1 MDTRPKASQTEHVPQ
16 TTTHRHLKLLNS
28 NSFIYV
34 LVSPLFLILLAYVI
48 YPLGQTFLQSLRIDK
63 QFTLANYAHFFSLEH
78 TANLEALWTSL
89 YISVLSVITCGI
101 VGVSLAFLLERYDF
115 PGRKILSVLAMV
127 PMALPPLIG
136 VLSFTFLYGESG
148 IIPRGL
154 QAFFQLQQVPFSLK
168 GIWGVLIVHTF
179 TMYTYFYMTITAAL
193 KGLDPS
199 LEEAA
204 ANLGATRFVVWKRV
218 ILPMLTPAIVASSLL
233 VFMIAMASYTAP
245 LIFGIDRTMT
255 MQIYLSRTNGNLE
268 MAATQ
273 STILS
278 SVSILFLLL
287 MRWYQGVRNYQN
299 QSKGI
304 SVHRTEVKSKAG
316 RYTAMVLST
325 IGVVILL
332 LPILVLVLLS
342 FSVDASWTVQILPP
356 AYTFSHYLDLFTDS
370 KTWRPIFTS
379 FEMSFFATL
388 GNVIFGVAAAY
399 AMIRLKFR
407 GKALLD
413 ILIMLPW
420 ALPGTVVGVNLLAAF
435 SQPHLFGF
443 YQVLVGT
450 IWILPLAYFVR
461 HLPLVFRSTSATLMQ
476 TDHSV
481 EEAARNLGASWWYSF
496 RRVVFPMALRGILAG
511 TLLAFVQGIG
521 EFVASILLFTTNST
535 PISVEIYKRMYSFE
549 FGTACAYGVLQ
560 IVLIIIVL
568 FLTTKWTKDQAGSAV

>member
-1 MDTRPKASQTEHVPQ
+1 M
-16 TTTHRHLKLLNS
+16 LLSS
-28 NSFIYV
+28 NSFVYV
-34 LVSPLFLILLAYVI
+34 LVAPIFLILLAYVV
-48 YPLGQTFLQSLRIDK
+48 YPLGKTFFQSMNIDK
-63 QFTLANYAHFFSLEH
+63 QFTLANYARFLSLEH

-101 VGVSLAFLLERYDF
+101 VGISLAFLLERYDF

-154 QAFFQLQQVPFSLK
+154 QELFQLQQVPFSLK
-168 GIWGVLIVHTF
+168 GMWGVLIVHTF
-179 TMYTYFYMTITAAL
+179 TMYTYFYMTVSAAI

-204 ANLGATRFVVWKRV
+204 ANLGANRVIVWKRV

-255 MQIYLSRTNGNLE
+255 MQIYLSRTNGNLD

-278 SVSILFLLL
+278 IVSILFLLL

-304 SVHRTEVKSKAG
+304 SIHRTEVKSTAG

-332 LPILVLVLLS
+332 LPILVLLS
-342 FSVDASWTVQILPP
+342 FSVDATWTVQVLPP

-379 FEMSFFATL
+379 FEMSFIATL
-388 GNVIFGVAAAY
+388 GNAIFGVAAAY

-407 GKALLD
+407 GKTLLD
-413 ILIMLPW
+413 VLIMLPW

-435 SQPHLFGF
+435 SQPHPFGF
-443 YQVLVGT
+443 NQVLVGT

-496 RRVVFPMALRGILAG
+496 RRVIFPMALRGILAG

-521 EFVASILLFTTNST
+521 EFVASILLFTTSST
-535 PISVEIYKRMYSFE
+535 PISVEIFQRMYSFE

-568 FLTTKWTKDQAGSAV
+568 FLSKKWTKDQAGSAV